1 MEKDLQKINKNFIF
15 GKIKMAESQ
24 TGQGFTPSLLYNTP
38 Q

>member
-1 MEKDLQKINKNFIF
+1 MEKDLQKINGIVIF

-24 TGQGFTPSLLYNTP
+24 TEQGFTPSLLYNTP